1 MSGYKIFN
9 YKTYDINSEVC
20 YQNPIKSRGNIYMCH
35 FDKPFDV
42 LIQTKDSILKS
53 GIVEN
58 EREAYIEVDVKGTDL
73 QLFIE
78 KIDAFNIDYIHRKC
92 KEWFDQELPYQAI
105 KEFYISNV
113 DSNGILKIAIPFIR
127 KKVEIKVY
135 DDKKNLVEYNSIV
148 PGSKVVL
155 IFRIN
160 GLKFLKQKCIMDID
174 VVQIMLMRN
183 RESVVIPSN
192 EIVFPTANSQP
203 ATADATV
210 KNEMINRI
218 QFREKLK
225 EKKEEAR
232 LAFEEAERAQLHADT
247 LKENTTVLARELKK
261 LEDEYY
267 KDDDNDVEE

>member
-9 YKTYDINSEVC
+9 YKTFDIGNEVA
-20 YQNPIKSRGNIYMCH
+20 YQNPTKTRGNNYMCH
-35 FDKPFDV
+35 FDKPYDV
-42 LIQTKDSILKS
+42 LIQTKDSILKT

-58 EREAYIEVDVKGTDL
+58 DKEAYIEVDVNGTDL
-73 QLFIE
+73 QSFIE
-78 KIDAFNIDYIHRKC
+78 KIDAFNIDHIFKKC

-105 KEFYISNV
+105 KEFYISNL
-113 DSNGILKIAIPFIR
+113 DSKGILKIAVPYVR

-135 DDKKNLVEYNSIV
+135 DDKKNLVEHSNITS
-148 PGSKVVL
+148 GSKVVL

-192 EIVFPTANSQP
+192 EMCFPKNAQMTDS
-203 ATADATV
+203 TV
-210 KNEMINRI
+210 KNDMLNRI

-225 EKKEEAR
+225 EKKEQAR
-232 LAFEEAERAQLHADT
+232 LAFEEAEKAQLHVDT
-247 LKENTTVLARELKK
+247 LKEKATLLARELKL
-261 LEDEYY
+261 LEDEFY
-267 KDDDNDVEE
+267 KDDDDMDADE